1 MSSKYAKRLDRSRD
15 YGTYHPPDDGAHY
28 NQDGY
33 DFDHDGEL
41 VEHRL
46 TAEQQERLKKKGPA
60 APPKPPAP
68 APSHG
73 KAHHAKETVH
83 DPEPDA
89 DGLNLEAWLRGQ
101 EDYPFPDV
109 QKAVKARYSVWKTAK
124 RDLLLFLVEDQ
135 KLVETDALSDEFA
148 GIVA

>member
-1 MSSKYAKRLDRSRD
+1 MSSSYSKRLDKSRD
-15 YGTYHPPDDGAHY
+15 FGTYHPPDGGAHY

-33 DFDHDGEL
+33 DFDHTGAL
-41 VEHRL
+41 VEDRL
-46 TAEQQERLKKKGPA
+46 TEEQKERLKKKPTA
-60 APPKPPAP
+60 PPPKPPAP
-68 APSHG
+68 AAHG
-73 KAHHAKETVH
+73 KAHKKETVP

-89 DGLNLEAWLRGQ
+89 DGLNLEAWLRGE

-135 KLVETDALSDEFA
+135 KLVETDDLSDEFA
-148 GIVA
+148 GIVT